1 MQNHE
6 QQQQQKVWGGAF
18 ASGAFFARPRASS
31 LLGRRAASLCPV
43 PPPRRTRNPATG
55 LETAS
60 GYLKSIRLS
69 PLSIL
74 GTREMKRG
82 VEIIVQSPQ
91 GLAWPAVCAC
101 TYIQINWY
109 QMRNPRDAG
118 KTFRGIVV
126 YTSLEEPKPASRR
139 QQEPTPLG
147 PTVPRDVLPRSSR
160 LIKDPAAWERNSRR
174 LPCDRK

>member
-126 YTSLEEPKPASRR
+126 YTSLEEPKSKPVVPILSPMYSR
-139 QQEPTPLG
+139 G
-147 PTVPRDVLPRSSR
+147 
-160 LIKDPAAWERNSRR
+160 N
-174 LPCDRK
+174 

>member
-1 MQNHE
+1 MVYFVVFLE
-6 QQQQQKVWGGAF
+6 TRRLLRSGEGRGGGSPRQPGGERTGGRA
-18 ASGAFFARPRASS
+18 ARS
-31 LLGRRAASLCPV
+31 RRAAISSRACC
-43 PPPRRTRNPATG
+43 RG
-55 LETAS
+55 C
-60 GYLKSIRLS
+60 
-69 PLSIL
+69 
-74 GTREMKRG
+74 RE
-82 VEIIVQSPQ
+82 
-91 GLAWPAVCAC
+91 
-101 TYIQINWY
+101 INWY